1 MNEINDILKKREN
14 ILRDTLKSQKAYW
27 IMLENDNLQQISD
40 MFQSTNLS
48 IKKLGELDFFLQEV
62 QKTSPKEVKK
72 TIQEELGKQTETLN
86 KIMEQEKDI
95 FHSLKQKKIK
105 ISESLD
111 KNRKEINF
119 TKAYSQNIPR
129 SGFNRL
135 DKKI

>member
-1 MNEINDILKKREN
+1 MNEINDILKKREK
-14 ILRDTLKSQKAYW
+14 ILRDTLKSQEAYW

-40 MFQSTNLS
+40 MFRSTNRS
-48 IKKLGELDFFLQEV
+48 IIKLGELDLFLQEA
-62 QKTSPKEVKK
+62 QKTLPMEAKE
-72 TIQEELGKQTETLN
+72 TIKEELGKQTETLK
-86 KIMEQEKDI
+86 KIMEQEKNI

-111 KNRKEINF
+111 KNRKEMNF

-129 SGFNRL
+129 GGFNRL